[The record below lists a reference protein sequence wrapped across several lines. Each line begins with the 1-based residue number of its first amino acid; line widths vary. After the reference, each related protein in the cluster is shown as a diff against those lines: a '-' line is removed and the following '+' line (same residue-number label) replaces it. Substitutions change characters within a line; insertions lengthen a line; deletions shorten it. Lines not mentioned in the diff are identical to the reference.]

1 MNMGR
6 FKLLFV
12 ALFSIMCLCVSSCT
26 EQTDCLQEI
35 EQSSKNGILN
45 TCSLTFDVSLQD
57 FDSSVATRNS
67 SEWRDG
73 DKIYLVFS
81 EDVYGIAE
89 FSSGSW
95 VLNYYGEFSM
105 NESGTCVAYYFDNIE
120 FESSSIVK
128 MNYDT
133 APFKAEDGK
142 YAYDGENLAVSANL
156 KPMVGRIRF
165 AGSPDSIISVT
176 GITRYSSYSIVQN
189 TFSSSASL
197 ITLTVQSDGY
207 TPYIY
212 GFFTSK
218 EEPRL
223 NVMTSESGFNR
234 KCSTSIFKI
243 GESGWM
249 NVPTLKSYNG
259 WMNNLYFKVDSVGF
273 TMLPVKY
280 NSSLFYLAETE
291 VTEALCA
298 VVYKSSKPTYPNRPE
313 IFSSSPYYSTNSTSG
328 SYFIS
333 KLNSLTSINFRLPT
347 KVEWQFA
354 AKGGEL
360 SQGYTYSGSDVISEV
375 AWYSSNSGGVVHDV
389 AQLMPNELGFYDMSG
404 NVQEWTATEYSSS
417 SNSYCY
423 CGGYYG
429 NTPDYCTVKSLNY
442 SISNNYCGIRLALSI
457 N

>member
-1 MNMGR
+1 MKKNS
-6 FKLLFV
+6 LNLIV
-12 ALFSIMCLCVSSCT
+12 AFSCVMSFLASSCT
-26 EQTDCLQEI
+26 EHTDYLQDI
-35 EQSSKNGILN
+35 EQSIDCNKLN
-45 TCSLTFDVSLQD
+45 SCSLAFNATLQD
-57 FDSSVATRNS
+57 FDTSSVTRGS
-67 SEWRDG
+67 DEWNEG
-73 DKIYLVFS
+73 DKIYLYFGES
-81 EDVYGIAE
+81 VYGIAE
-89 FSSGSW
+89 FLSGSW

-234 KCSTSIFKI
+234 KCSTLIFKT

-249 NVPTLKSYNG
+249 NVPTLKSHNG

-280 NSSLFYLAETE
+280 NSSIFYLAETE
-291 VTEALCA
+291 VTQALYA
-298 VVYKSSKPTYPNRPE
+298 VVNKHSTPTYPNRPST
-313 IFSSSPYYSTNSTSG
+313 FAYHSSSTD
-328 SYFIS
+328 FIS
-333 KLNSLTSINFRLPT
+333 TLNDRTSLDFRLPT
-347 KVEWQFA
+347 KDEWQYA

-360 SQGYTYSGSDVISEV
+360 SQGYAYSGSNVISEV
-375 AWYSSNSGGVVHDV
+375 AWYASNSGGGEHSV

-404 NVQEWTATEYSSS
+404 NLWEWTSTKAPI
-417 SNSYCY
+417 NSAYTHYYC
-423 CGGYYG
+423 CGGSYGDTPISCEITSLKNISDDGYY
-429 NTPDYCTVKSLNY
+429 
-442 SISNNYCGIRLALSI
+442 NNRNLLGLRLALSI

>member
-1 MNMGR
+1 MKKNS
-6 FKLLFV
+6 LNLIV
-12 ALFSIMCLCVSSCT
+12 AFSCVMSFLASSCT
-26 EQTDCLQEI
+26 EHTDYLQDI
-35 EQSSKNGILN
+35 EQSIDCNKLN
-45 TCSLTFDVSLQD
+45 SCSLAFNATLQD
-57 FDSSVATRNS
+57 FDTSSVTRGS
-67 SEWRDG
+67 DEWNEG
-73 DKIYLVFS
+73 DKIYLNFGES
-81 EDVYGIAE
+81 VYGIAE
-89 FSSGSW
+89 FLSGSW
-95 VLNYYGEFSM
+95 ILNYYGEFSM

-212 GFFTSK
+212 GFFSSK

-234 KCSTSIFKI
+234 KFSSSIFKT

-313 IFSSSPYYSTNSTSG
+313 IFSYSPYYSTNSTSG

-375 AWYSSNSGGVVHDV
+375 AWYNSNSGGRVHDV

-404 NVQEWTATEYSSS
+404 NVMEWTSTNEYY
-417 SNSYCY
+417 NTSYHHY
-423 CGGYYG
+423 CGGYY
-429 NTPDYCTVKSLNY
+429 NSSSEICEVTY
-442 SISNNYCGIRLALSI
+442 SSYDSTHASCGIRIALSI